1 MRSTLSVPVAGAYVL
16 GSALLGDFDP
26 DRSDLDMVVVVER
39 SPAAFEREAVIG
51 ALDELPPPVR
61 KLELVVYPVGA
72 RPPAYALNYPDGEG
86 ECPFWFVLD
95 AAIAQERSRP
105 LCGRPWRELLEPVT
119 EADTRSAAKELLRW
133 ADERDDELARLH
145 ALRAQPLPGA
155 RGVDHEGGG
164 EIVTGCLVLEDGT
177 VFSGRSV
184 AGSGPAL
191 RTVH

>member
-1 MRSTLSVPVAGAYVL
+1 MTVTETEVEAYVAEVVGAVDALVPVAGAYVL
-16 GSALLGDFDP
+16 GSALLGGFDP

-72 RPPAYALNYPDGEG
+72 RPPAHALNYPDGEG

-105 LCGRPWRELLEPVT
+105 LSGRPWRELLEPVT
-119 EADTRSAAKELLRW
+119 EAETRSAAKELLRW
-133 ADERDDELARLH
+133 ADERDDERARLH
-145 ALRAQPLPGA
+145 ALRAHHYQEHEEWITKEEA
-155 RGVDHEGGG
+155 R
-164 EIVTGCLVLEDGT
+164 
-177 VFSGRSV
+177 S
-184 AGSGPAL
+184 
-191 RTVH
+191 